1 VPRGVVEMVF
11 QVIPRERVFFDLL
24 ERAADNAAVGAREL
38 AAMVED
44 TGEAFSY
51 AGRVRDLEHVGDDLT
66 HEILATLN
74 TTFVT
79 PFDRHDIH
87 HLASAIDD
95 VVDAQE
101 AVADL
106 LVLHEIEEPIPQLRQ
121 QTEVLVRATRA
132 VAGAVRGLQAIGDV
146 DLAWADI
153 KRLEHEGD
161 RIYRRAVAELY
172 SGDYRAMDVLK
183 WKDILHEME
192 TAIDRCEDIANIIES
207 IALKQA

>member
-1 VPRGVVEMVF
+1 MVF
-11 QVIPRERVFFDLL
+11 QVIPRERAFFDLL
-24 ERAADNAAVGAREL
+24 ERAADNAADGAREL

-44 TGEAFSY
+44 TGGASGY

-66 HEILATLN
+66 HEILETLN

-95 VVDAQE
+95 VLDCQE

-106 LVLHEIEEPIPQLRQ
+106 LVLHAIQEPIPQFRQ
-121 QTEVLVRATRA
+121 QTEVLVRATTA
-132 VAGAVRGLQAIGDV
+132 IVEAVRGLQFLDEV
-146 DLAWADI
+146 DRTTWADV
-153 KRLEHEGD
+153 KRLEREGD

-172 SGDYRAMDVLK
+172 SGEYRAMDVLK

-192 TAIDRCEDIANIIES
+192 TAMDRCEDIANIIES

>member
-1 VPRGVVEMVF
+1 VVF
-11 QVIPRERVFFDLL
+11 QVIPRERAFFDLL
-24 ERAADNAAVGAREL
+24 ERAADNAAEGAREL
-38 AAMVED
+38 ATMVLD
-44 TGEAFSY
+44 
-51 AGRVRDLEHVGDDLT
+51 AGDAPAHADRVRDPEHAGDNLT

-87 HLASAIDD
+87 HLASSIDD

-106 LVLHEIEEPIPQLRQ
+106 LVLHEVHEPIPQLRQ
-121 QTEVLVRATRA
+121 QTDVLVQATAA
-132 VAGAVRGLQAIGDV
+132 VASAVRGLQALGEV
-146 DLAWADI
+146 DRAWADI
-153 KRLEHEGD
+153 KRFEREGD

-172 SGDYRAMDVLK
+172 SGEYRAMDVLK

>member
-1 VPRGVVEMVF
+1 MVF
-11 QVIPRERVFFDLL
+11 QVIPRERAFFGLL
-24 ERAADNAAVGAREL
+24 ERAADNAADGAREL

-44 TGEAFSY
+44 TGEASGY
-51 AGRVRDLEHVGDDLT
+51 AGRVRDLEHAGDDLT

-121 QTEVLVRATRA
+121 QTEVLVGATRA
-132 VAGAVRGLQAIGDV
+132 VASAVRGLQAIGDV
-146 DLAWADI
+146 DLAWSDI

-161 RIYRRAVAELY
+161 RIYRRAVADLF
-172 SGDYRAMDVLK
+172 SGDYKAMDVLK

>member
-1 VPRGVVEMVF
+1 MVF

-24 ERAADNAAVGAREL
+24 ERAADNAADGAREL

-44 TGEAFSY
+44 TGEAHRY
-51 AGRVRDLEHVGDDLT
+51 AGRVRDLEHAGDDLT

-106 LVLHEIEEPIPQLRQ
+106 LVLHEIEEPIRQLRQ

-132 VAGAVRGLQAIGDV
+132 VAGAVRVLQAIGDV